1 MINVNAAG
9 SSTINWPSMPE
20 HGNVTLAAN
29 ATSGGGSDGSSASY
43 DSADNWY
50 KFSKSTFP
58 MYVMDFTLKNTGN
71 NVFSDMNPSYTY
83 HVKQEFVVYCNTP
96 GVNFYQLISS
106 FSKPVFSCTVL
117 GGGKSSSVEVT
128 SFTGTYAVYVTFEF
142 DVTEF
147 TKVETL
153 RFRIDG
159 GGQSVPAYEFWL
171 RVSDTEVTVK
181 SPNDDVIAND
191 NKNHEEVKGFWNN
204 LFSKLGEWF
213 NGLIDG
219 IVNGL
224 KSLFIPKD
232 GFMEQFFS
240 DIDDFLQQHLGA
252 LYYPFSVMI
261 DILQKI
267 LAFQPPDNPSITLPK
282 LSFPL
287 DGTTYTLWED
297 TVYNFDILNDEP
309 FKTIYD
315 FYLMAVDCMFAFAL
329 VKLFKKKLDE
339 VMTG

>member
-9 SSTINWPSMPE
+9 SLTVDWVNSPGHSEPQFYNVLDEPLTTNFYTDSS
-20 HGNVTLAAN
+20 GNVRYRGYPKTGDVTLN
-29 ATSGGGSDGSSASY
+29 LGL
-43 DSADNWY
+43 
-50 KFSKSTFP
+50 KS
-58 MYVMDFTLKNTGN
+58 TGN
-71 NVFSDMNPSYTY
+71 NSLLNLESSYTY
-83 HVKQEFVVYCNTP
+83 HFKQRIIVSADWGNLMNYLVDASDPQLLSFYRMGIVDEDNQLHEFEATGFSGSWGAAVDFDFKITGVSSIKSVIFYFNFRQELPSGKYILVWVYNT
-96 GVNFYQLISS
+96 
-106 FSKPVFSCTVL
+106 
-117 GGGKSSSVEVT
+117 SV
-128 SFTGTYAVYVTFEF
+128 
-142 DVTEF
+142 
-147 TKVETL
+147 
-153 RFRIDG
+153 
-159 GGQSVPAYEFWL
+159 SV
-171 RVSDTEVTVK
+171 S

-191 NKNHEEVKGFWNN
+191 NKNHEEIKGFWNN
-204 LFSKLGEWF
+204 LFSKLGDWF
-213 NGLIDG
+213 KGLLDG
-219 IVNGL
+219 ILNGL

-282 LSFPL
+282 LSFPV

-297 TVYNFDILNDEP
+297 TVYNFDILKDEP
-309 FKTIYD
+309 FKTIYS